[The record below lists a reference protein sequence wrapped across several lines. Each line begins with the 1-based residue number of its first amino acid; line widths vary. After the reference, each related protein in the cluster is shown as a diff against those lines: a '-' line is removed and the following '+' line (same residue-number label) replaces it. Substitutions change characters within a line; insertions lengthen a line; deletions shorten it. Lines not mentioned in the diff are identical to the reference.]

1 MSLFSKQKNMNF
13 ILIVIAA
20 KEEAAGGDAG
30 RLKEW
35 SYFICFHFLQPF
47 FTTSVAGFIGI
58 EERCAVEFFYTIF
71 FHIILFSVIVVN
83 NIR

>member
-30 RLKEW
+30 RLKE
-35 SYFICFHFLQPF
+35 
-47 FTTSVAGFIGI
+47 
-58 EERCAVEFFYTIF
+58 
-71 FHIILFSVIVVN
+71 
-83 NIR
+83 